1 MKSIEDYTSAT
12 PAAELYAFLA
22 EAIVDERITS
32 FSDLM
37 EYVAPLPQDAR
48 LNAVVPRMFRLIRKL
63 QWGFF
68 KDVDQE
74 TYPKVWREIVIPD
87 AKFKN
92 CGSLKRNLTISDVYV
107 GIVDL
112 HGYTRFCEKNKNNL
126 SMLQMLDDM
135 IQVDV
140 ANLAREH
147 NVVLQRRQG
156 DEMVLVGASAGDV
169 LAVTLLI
176 LDYFSKRRSFNVKTE
191 TAHRGGYKII
201 LEEMHISAGIA
212 GGKKFTPFIITRD
225 GDLSGGVVNTAARL
239 QGRANELSAA
249 RSRVMVTRTVYA
261 SFQAEMKTR
270 PDAFFKSAPVAF
282 FDSGWIEF
290 KGISVAVH
298 EVIYAAEDRYKLL
311 YEDKMADLYKAL
323 DQGAWKDG
331 IFSALMTLL
340 AQVFRSMPKFKL
352 EPTGQGDPVPLVNED
367 LARVAVA
374 SRNRFQMEQ
383 DYVSAIGDLENLMH
397 YAERLP
403 LFDRLCMEYTEKVT
417 AAYRLLCQEYERRM
431 ANKIDEKAA
440 TVLPTK
446 YKPLYTEG
454 RKGAAVYEKLRAQ
467 IQGTLTPL
475 EISLLWS
482 AVVDEG
488 QKNLSAGIHSGKR

>member
-1 MKSIEDYTSAT
+1 MRSIEEYTSAT
-12 PAAELYAFLA
+12 TAVELYAFLA

-37 EYVAPLPQDAR
+37 EYVAPLPRDQR

-63 QWGFF
+63 HWGFF
-68 KDVDQE
+68 KDIDPE
-74 TYPKVWREIVIPD
+74 TYPKVWREVVIPD
-87 AKFKN
+87 ATYKN
-92 CGSLKRNLTISDVYV
+92 CGCLKRNLTISDVYV

-156 DEMVLVGASAGDV
+156 DEMVLVGASAADV

-176 LDYFSKRRSFNVKTE
+176 LDYFAKRRSFNINSE
-191 TAHRGGYKII
+191 TTHRGGFKII
-201 LEEMHISAGIA
+201 LEEMHVSAGIA

-249 RSRVMVTRTVYA
+249 RSRILVTRTVYA
-261 SFQAEMKTR
+261 SFQAEMKAR
-270 PDAFFKSAPVAF
+270 PDPLFKSVPVDF
-282 FDSGWIEF
+282 FDSGWINF

-298 EVIYAAEDRYKLL
+298 EVVYAAGDRYKLQ
-311 YEDKMADLYKAL
+311 YEDKMADLYKTL
-323 DQGAWKDG
+323 DQSAWKDG
-331 IFSALMTLL
+331 IFGSLTTLL
-340 AQVFRSMPKFKL
+340 AQVFRSMPRFKL
-352 EPTGQGDPVPLVNED
+352 ESVESGAIKEVNNED
-367 LARVAVA
+367 LARMALTA
-374 SRNRFQMEQ
+374 RTHFQMEQ
-383 DYVSAIGDLENLMH
+383 NYIAAIGDLENLLD
-397 YAERLP
+397 YAARLP
-403 LFDRLCMEYTEKVT
+403 LFDRLCMEYTEKI
-417 AAYRLLCQEYERRM
+417 AHAYRELCGEYERRIGK
-431 ANKIDEKAA
+431 KIDEKA
-440 TVLPTK
+440 TQVLPAK
-446 YKPLYTEG
+446 YKPLYDEG

-467 IQGTLTPL
+467 VRGTLTPL

-482 AVVDEG
+482 GVVDEG
-488 QKNLSAGIHSGKR
+488 EKGISVGIHSGKR